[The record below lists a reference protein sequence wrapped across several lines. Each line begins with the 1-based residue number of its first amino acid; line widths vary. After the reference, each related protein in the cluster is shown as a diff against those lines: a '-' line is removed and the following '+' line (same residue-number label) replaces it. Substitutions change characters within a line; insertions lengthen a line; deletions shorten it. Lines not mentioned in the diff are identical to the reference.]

1 MLQLPQPGSLLGS
14 SSFMKRVQGLS
25 GKPLCLPK
33 PTLTT
38 GASVVIWQ
46 VTLSSESQNQRI
58 LRWTQTLKCEKYE
71 DLARSHFKDRLKF
84 TAQDYGLLLEPA
96 LSKDSGTYSVEVTDN
111 SGKTSKNEVVV
122 TVLGAFWVEEDPLL
136 ETSYPE
142 PHLTANPST

>member
-14 SSFMKRVQGLS
+14 SSFMECVQGLS

-33 PTLTT
+33 PSLMT

-58 LRWTQTLKCEKYE
+58 LKWRQTLEYE
-71 DLARSHFKDRLKF
+71 DFARSHFKDRLKF
-84 TAQDYGLLLEPA
+84 TAQDYGLLLQPA
-96 LSKDSGTYSVEVTDN
+96 LSKDSGTYYVEVTDN
-111 SGKTSKNEVVV
+111 SGNNYKNQVKV